1 MFKNTLKLQTEKTV
15 KKEIIVNRTFEESR
29 VAVLEDGKLFNLFI
43 ERRESEKILNNIYK
57 GKVQNVV
64 PALSSAFVDIGFTR
78 STYLDIADIVKLQG
92 GKKNIKDVIESGQD
106 IMVQVYKEPI
116 CNKGAKVTMD
126 ISLPGRLLVYM
137 PFSNNVGVSKN
148 IKDKHEYNRL
158 KSITTELKKDIPG
171 GIIIRTEAEEATE
184 AEIKNEIKYL
194 TKLWTSITE
203 RFNNAKPMSLVHK
216 DLGLVSQTVRDYFSD
231 DVEFMRIDSQKELKD
246 VTDFVKMVSPEF
258 LDKIVFYDIKTPIF
272 KKYNIEGEIKKLCS
286 NKVWLN
292 SGGYLVI
299 QEAESLCAIDVN
311 SGKFTTKSTQEDTAV
326 ITNLEAAEEIARQLR
341 LRNIGGIIVIDFIDM
356 KKASNR
362 KKVLEK
368 LREATKVDKA
378 KIEIWPITKLGLI
391 EMTRERKRKSLFSL
405 LGDIC
410 PVCHGL
416 GIVLS
421 KESIF
426 INICNEINQ
435 LKIDGYNGKIKIKL
449 NIDVVEYFMKRKER
463 LKGLFGI
470 VFDIEASTEILRE
483 EYKII
488 FE

>member
-1 MFKNTLKLQTEKTV
+1 
-15 KKEIIVNRTFEESR
+15 
-29 VAVLEDGKLFNLFI
+29 
-43 ERRESEKILNNIYK
+43 
-57 GKVQNVV
+57 
-64 PALSSAFVDIGFTR
+64 
-78 STYLDIADIVKLQG
+78 
-92 GKKNIKDVIESGQD
+92 
-106 IMVQVYKEPI
+106 
-116 CNKGAKVTMD
+116 
-126 ISLPGRLLVYM
+126 
-137 PFSNNVGVSKN
+137 
-148 IKDKHEYNRL
+148 
-158 KSITTELKKDIPG
+158 
-171 GIIIRTEAEEATE
+171 
-184 AEIKNEIKYL
+184 
-194 TKLWTSITE
+194 
-203 RFNNAKPMSLVHK
+203 
-216 DLGLVSQTVRDYFSD
+216 
-231 DVEFMRIDSQKELKD
+231 MRIDSQKELKD

-286 NKVWLN
+286 NKVGLN
-292 SGGYLVI
+292 SGGYLII

-326 ITNLEAAEEIARQLR
+326 ITNLEAAEEVARQLR

-410 PVCHGL
+410 PVCRGL
-416 GIVLS
+416 GVVLS

-463 LKGLFGI
+463 LEKL
-470 VFDIEASTEILRE
+470 FDIIFDVEASTEILRE

-488 FE
+488 IE